1 MGGISGSLSTLAGPP
16 IEGVVVEEV
25 VVMVGRETEGN
36 IADVVVVTLVTAI
49 VAQEV
54 VVVTMTEV
62 MRDAGQ
68 DLEVILE
75 VKETRGETG
84 VEAGLE
90 EIVATARM
98 GEVNREE
105 TEVTREKSA
114 AIPEEKEA
122 GVGQRGVEKT
132 PRRREVAQKKT
143 EVIQEKSAATPE
155 EKEVGV
161 GQREVEKTPR
171 MREVAQRETEVI
183 QEKNAVKVIPEI
195 SLDQEVGA
203 NPANTKFKLFC
214 SFFHKNN
221 RIIR

>member
-54 VVVTMTEV
+54 VVVTEV

-203 NPANTKFKLFC
+203 NPANTKF
-214 SFFHKNN
+214 
-221 RIIR
+221 